1 MTMTRPSQDADR
13 LHTVQRAARYVLS
26 RDSLGQARYTSMDVF
41 PPELSAPKSG
51 TPEYAWRSQLVW
63 AWTKAGYMHEGLAG
77 TGLQKRRIYTLL
89 QAGREALE
97 RIATEPNLASFYIS
111 NKRSAT
117 GAEDRPPEFYRPPEL
132 VRMTHKPLRLVQPK
146 VSQPPPEPEKNPFDD
161 EGEEEQ
167 AEEESTPAPESQ
179 QSSSSSELRDLPI
192 FFERITSVLESMNDR
207 LGKVTERLLKVE
219 SETRD
224 QSALLLEA
232 TQALTPQG
240 GKDALVTKGEVAEIL
255 AELTQSFVKDNV
267 AGVALAV
274 SLKKHEEFHVQL
286 AGEIANIA
294 AVAKESVKKAM
305 PITDAAAMAKDAAA
319 LSKVISDVLTKE
331 VGQLIVPMVREVMAQ
346 EIAPGLTPV
355 IAAIVRTED
364 KLRIHTSSLAASQGE
379 KIENVKN
386 SIGMTTDSISKDVQ
400 QRLGSR
406 LGSISEGIGN
416 SMNALTTSVEE
427 RIAALVASTEARM
440 TAAGP
445 DLEALRKLSD
455 KISSEITSTCEEL
468 KDDLSSVSADAQDLA
483 ERVDAVTEGFSAGHT
498 EFKRQGAVVVD
509 GFKHVSEAADIVM
522 EGARAVAAEMIFLA
536 RLRATKE
543 GVTYEETVE
552 GSNAAI
558 TRVAGAQDKIAG
570 VVSSLGGGLIRP
582 EGDAGSRDYS
592 NMKPIIHMPDEED
605 ES

>member
-13 LHTVQRAARYVLS
+13 LHTVQRVARYILS

-41 PPELSAPKSG
+41 PPELPVPKSG

-97 RIATEPNLASFYIS
+97 RIATEPNLASFYIP

-132 VRMTHKPLRLVQPK
+132 VRLSARQLRIVPPK
-146 VSQPPPEPEKNPFDD
+146 VARQAPEPEP
-161 EGEEEQ
+161 EESEESEEQ
-167 AEEESTPAPESQ
+167 AEEDEPAPLQRQEAQDSDA
-179 QSSSSSELRDLPI
+179 SSELKDLPI
-192 FFERITSVLESMNDR
+192 FFERITSVLENMNGR
-207 LGKVTERLLKVE
+207 IAKVGERLSKVE

-232 TQALTPQG
+232 TQALSSRA
-240 GKDALVTKGEVAEIL
+240 GKDALVTKGEVAEVL

-267 AGVALAV
+267 AGVALTAA
-274 SLKKHEEFHVQL
+274 LKKHEEFHVQL
-286 AGEIANIA
+286 SGEISNLALA
-294 AVAKESVKKAM
+294 AKKA
-305 PITDAAAMAKDAAA
+305 PVVTDAAAMAKDAAA
-319 LSKVISDVLTKE
+319 LSKTISDVLTKE
-331 VGQLIVPMVREVMAQ
+331 VGKLIVPMVREAMAQ

-355 IAAIVRTED
+355 IEAIIRTED
-364 KLRIHTSSLAASQGE
+364 KLRIHTSGLAVSAGE
-379 KIENVKN
+379 KIEGVKN

-406 LGSISEGIGN
+406 LGSISEGVGK
-416 SMNALTTSVEE
+416 SMDTLTASVES
-427 RIAALVASTEARM
+427 RIAALATSIEARM
-440 TAAGP
+440 TAVGP

-455 KISSEITSTCEEL
+455 KIQSEVTSTCEEL
-468 KDDLSSVSADAQDLA
+468 KDDLSSISADAQDLG
-483 ERVDAVTEGFSAGHT
+483 ETLEVVAGKFELGQT
-498 EFKRQGAVVVD
+498 GFKRQAQTVVD
-509 GFKHVSEAADIVM
+509 GFTQVSNAANVVM
-522 EGARAVAAEMIFLA
+522 EGARAVATEMVILA
-536 RLRATKE
+536 RLRAAKA
-543 GVTYEETVE
+543 GVTYEEALE
-552 GSNAAI
+552 ASNAAI
-558 TRVAGAQDKIAG
+558 VRVAEAQDKIGGA
-570 VVSSLGGGLIRP
+570 VSALGGGLIRP
-582 EGDAGSRDYS
+582 TGNADGRDYS